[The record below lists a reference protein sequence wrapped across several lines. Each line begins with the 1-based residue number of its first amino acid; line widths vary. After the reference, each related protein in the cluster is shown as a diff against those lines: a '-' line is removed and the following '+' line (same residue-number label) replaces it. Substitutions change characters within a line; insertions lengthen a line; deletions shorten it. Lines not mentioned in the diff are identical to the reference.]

1 MVGGAPG
8 GAPPPPAQALT
19 VGTGLMAP
27 VAGSSGEQGREGW
40 HAGVPPAHQQL
51 LYAGHLTL
59 QRVGTAG
66 DFGKRWG
73 PGWGHPG
80 RGLQPRWL
88 GLGQILAGG
97 PTAAMVWGWEGPNA
111 TVQGSSQRA
120 TGWGGE
126 GKSGTLGCA
135 WLSPFPLFLASW
147 PRPGSTLGQDFY
159 HGLSPTCPA
168 SPPHLP
174 MGQGEICSCVAP
186 VPTGDWHQDGTQGLA
201 PAAVIERSK
210 VSGGCGAGGD
220 LSLSP

>member
-1 MVGGAPG
+1 MGGG
-8 GAPPPPAQALT
+8 WSSRRGPPPPAQALT

-135 WLSPFPLFLASW
+135 WLSPFPLFLD
-147 PRPGSTLGQDFY
+147 PGPAQALPLVRTSTMGSVPPALP
-159 HGLSPTCPA
+159 LPPT
-168 SPPHLP
+168 SLW
-174 MGQGEICSCVAP
+174 GRERFVP
-186 VPTGDWHQDGTQGLA
+186 V
-201 PAAVIERSK
+201 
-210 VSGGCGAGGD
+210 
-220 LSLSP
+220 